1 MKSSKKFLNLALA
14 VSLSVGS
21 LLLNGCGKNETTSSS
36 IPEDNLGTTLFSEPE
51 SPVITEDTAGSSVAM
66 EAGNVLKVSLEG
78 DDSGQLNGKL
88 SSMILAD
95 TNWIMAVTTEG
106 KLFLLQPFP
115 DFYFPE
121 NSEVKYFGIADG
133 CKFDNVSYA
142 GQHFAYG
149 DGHLVYFDIISEYAD
164 KDIYMLDSL
173 ELPEMVYTAENVKQT
188 GLQGSRSLLLVSDE
202 ALSCV
207 YVDVDGN
214 VCAAYDGSVDSDVE
228 FTVDDAGRGQMLIQ
242 KGIYRFVLTDSQELL
257 YINRINVAGNL
268 SGTEQE
274 ISLDSINL
282 TDRIAGKVVDIYS
295 CRNYEDSCYAVDE
308 DNNIY
313 YIENSWLEDDVTVE
327 LITRFENGSITDIQG
342 FSGEHEDILIQAD
355 GDTYYY
361 YDAYNGM
368 VKMELSGQT
377 YKSVVLL
384 MDGNVLAL
392 GNDGFLYMIQNPAA

>member
-1 MKSSKKFLNLALA
+1 M
-14 VSLSVGS
+14 
-21 LLLNGCGKNETTSSS
+21 
-36 IPEDNLGTTLFSEPE
+36 D
-51 SPVITEDTAGSSVAM
+51 AGD
-66 EAGNVLKVSLEG
+66 VLKVSLEG
-78 DDSGQLNGKL
+78 DDSEQLNGRL

-121 NSEVKYFGIADG
+121 NSEVKYCGIAEG

-142 GQHFAYG
+142 SQHFAYG
-149 DGHLVYFDIISEYAD
+149 DGHLVYFEIISEYAD

-188 GLQGSRSLLLVSDE
+188 DLQGSRSLLLVNDE
-202 ALSCV
+202 AKCCV
-207 YVDVDGN
+207 YVDADGN
-214 VCAAYDGSVDSDVE
+214 VCAAYGDSVDSDVE
-228 FTVDDAGRGQMLIQ
+228 FAVDDARRGQMLIQ
-242 KGIYRFVLTDSQELL
+242 KGIYRFALTDSQELL
-257 YINRINVAGNL
+257 YINRMNATGNL

-282 TDRIAGKVVDIYS
+282 TGRIEGKVVDIYS

-355 GDTYYY
+355 GDYYY
-361 YDAYNGM
+361 HNTYNGIQ
-368 VKMELSGQT
+368 KIKLSGQN

-384 MDGNVLAL
+384 MDGNILAL
-392 GNDGFLYMIQNPAA
+392 GNDGFLYMVQNPAA